1 MKWFKIE
8 TLCFTDWNDEISYKL
23 FPTEKKAREWA
34 EEMTVSMTGRYRVTG
49 FASKA
54 ELLGHIKQNSI
65 QLDTITKQNVNN
77 DSYYYDTITPTTEV
91 FKIVP
96 AGYPG
101 EREELPYSKDRLFY
115 GDRWYLH
122 GLLED
127 LFGYDKA
134 WFLDLPE
141 KYLVDRYIDR
151 YEFKE
156 SFINGIVECQVEG
169 YDGPCTGYFWV
180 TPDGIQRGL
189 VCSNSDMEANKD
201 AKERYEKRVTYL

>member
-8 TLCFTDWNDEISYKL
+8 THCFMDWNEEISYHL
-23 FPTEKKAREWA
+23 FDNEKKAREYA
-34 EEMTVSMTGRYRVTG
+34 KELTDSINGRCRVVG
-49 FASKA
+49 FASKS
-54 ELLGHIKQNSI
+54 ELLEYIQKGNI
-65 QLDTITKQNVNN
+65 QLDALTKSNVEN

-96 AGYPG
+96 TGYPG
-101 EREELPYSKDRLFY
+101 EREELPYSEDRLFY

-122 GLLED
+122 GLED

-151 YEFKE
+151 LEFKE

-180 TPDGIQRGL
+180 TSDGIQRGL
-189 VCSNSDMEANKD
+189 VCPNSDIEANKD
-201 AKERYEKRVTYL
+201 AKERYDARVTHL

>member
-8 TLCFTDWNDEISYKL
+8 TYCFMDWNEEISYKL

-34 EEMTVSMTGRYRVTG
+34 KEMTDSINGKCRVVG

-54 ELLGHIKQNSI
+54 ELLGYIKQNSI
-65 QLDTITKQNVNN
+65 QLDAITEQNVNN
-77 DSYYYDTITPTTEV
+77 DSYYYDTINSTNEV

-96 AGYPG
+96 TGYPG
-101 EREELPYSKDRLFY
+101 EREELPYSEDRLFY
-115 GDRWYLH
+115 GNWWYLH
-122 GLLED
+122 GLEEI
-127 LFGYDKA
+127 FGYDKA

-141 KYLVDRYIDR
+141 KYLVDRYRDG

-156 SFINGIVECQVEG
+156 SFINGIVDCQVEG

-180 TPDGIQRGL
+180 TSEGIQRGL
-189 VCSNSDMEANKD
+189 VCPNSDIEANKH
-201 AKERYEKRVTYL
+201 AKERYDARVTYL